1 MIPLDLE
8 ENITSLTG
16 GEQAYLNDTKIQ
28 EELFRVGQEN
38 FIKKGR
44 GVVVVDMRRFT
55 NHVVRIYY
63 LSAIQHDD
71 GLPEIWS
78 DHEMAEIC
86 HRYNPD
92 RDVIV
97 FVYFGEKSP
106 RNDCYKLA
114 MDSEE

>member
-1 MIPLDLE
+1 MIPIDLE
-8 ENITSLTG
+8 ENISNLAG
-16 GEQAYLNDTKIQ
+16 GEQAYLNDTKVQ
-28 EELFRVGQEN
+28 EELFRIGQEG

-44 GVVVVDMRRFT
+44 GVVVVDIRRFT
-55 NHVVRIYY
+55 KNVVRIYY

-86 HRYNPD
+86 QRYNSD
-92 RDVIV
+92 TEVIV

-106 RNDCYKLA
+106 KNDCYKLA
-114 MDSEE
+114 TNNE